1 MNIEDKEL
9 EQFRKSQ
16 RRKDI
21 IKNIII
27 VFLLILL
34 ALTLFSRTIMNLTL
48 PEVATHVV
56 AEGEVSPKI
65 RGQGTAEVDNPYS
78 VTIAQSRTIKSVAVR
93 EGQVVKRGD
102 VIYHLE
108 DTESEE
114 LKTAKQELED
124 AKASFTRRIF
134 DGTLSDSDITRLRA
148 GNYRSEDELQSAVGS
163 INRQYESALREKN
176 LATAEYDRINA
187 EYQAEAEKEANNNND
202 TYYYP
207 EEPENG
213 GGAEASNGTGSVA
226 QAAVEADKSKGI
238 SAASAGSKEV
248 DEEDLVVVSS
258 SGSTTSKKVKKL
270 AKKLE
275 KATLRKLE
283 ADLKFEEISAE
294 REKILNIVSAE
305 LDLKGYQ
312 EAINKAQA
320 KVDKLQKEEIGA
332 SITSPVDGTVTS
344 LNVGAGEITSADSP
358 VAIIRINGKKLTVSF
373 SVTKEQAQKL
383 KAGDEAAPQNAWEY
397 DDTFKAVLRQIT
409 ADSSDPQ
416 NSRLLK
422 FEIESDTV
430 TAGDIVKLQIAET
443 SKDYELVVPNSAI
456 RNDANG
462 NFVLLLRTKQ
472 SPLGNRYYVSREN
485 VKVLAKD
492 DTNSAISGAL
502 GAYDYVVTT
511 SDNKMLTS
519 GDQVRLS
526 NEVDPDE

>member
-56 AEGEVSPKI
+56 AEGEVSPKR

-187 EYQAEAEKEANNNND
+187 EYQAEAEKEANNND

-248 DEEDLVVVSS
+248 DEEDLVVVAS

-332 SITSPVDGTVTS
+332 TITSPVDGTVTS